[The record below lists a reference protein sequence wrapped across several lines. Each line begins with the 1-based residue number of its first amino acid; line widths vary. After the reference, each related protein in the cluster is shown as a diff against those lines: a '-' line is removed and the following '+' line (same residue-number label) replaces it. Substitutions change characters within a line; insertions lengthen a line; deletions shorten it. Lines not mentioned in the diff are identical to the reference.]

1 MRACV
6 SFTHPTGLNCVR
18 GITAPLVP
26 ARSIRL
32 KIGEDLTWDVNDKRL
47 FTKVNP
53 VAINSA
59 TYTALDE
66 LLKQESTRKS
76 FIKEDERQQHE
87 ETPEYKQA
95 HENFYEAITAT
106 RTIADTFEL
115 VTARSFCL
123 TELVPV
129 FSEECLLS
137 E

>member
-1 MRACV
+1 MRAYV

-32 KIGEDLTWDVNDKRL
+32 NLENIRWDANDKQL
-47 FTKVNP
+47 FKGVVP
-53 VAINSA
+53 SAYNSD
-59 TYTALDE
+59 TYKTLAR
-66 LLKQESTRKS
+66 LLKHESTRKS
-76 FIKEDERQQHE
+76 FITEDERWQHK
-87 ETPEYKQA
+87 TSTEYKEA
-95 HENFYEAITAT
+95 HKNFYEAITAT